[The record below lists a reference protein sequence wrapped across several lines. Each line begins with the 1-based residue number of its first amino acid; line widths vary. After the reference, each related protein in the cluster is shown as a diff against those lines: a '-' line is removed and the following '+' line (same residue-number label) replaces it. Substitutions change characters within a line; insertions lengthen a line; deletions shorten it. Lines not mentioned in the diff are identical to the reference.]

1 MRHFALIQKSNFNTN
16 PIGECRLIPECKEDE
31 LVDFPRRMREWL
43 YNVMKELSER
53 KELSYHYQQMEKEA
67 QVIICEFRVHY
78 NVIYDT

>member
-1 MRHFALIQKSNFNTN
+1 MLRLAFIEYLNFNTN

-67 QVIICEFRVHY
+67 QVIFASLGVHY
-78 NVIYDT
+78 NYI